1 MKYINKDEFNKKVEG
16 DKVLVDFFATWCGP
30 CKMLGLVLEKFDE
43 EKVIPILKLDVDEVK
58 EVAEKYKVFTIPTLI
73 VFENGK
79 EIKRK
84 VGYQSLDELR
94 KWVNDEE

>member
-1 MKYINKDEFNKKVEG
+1 MEYKYSDHELELLAKVEELQ
-16 DKVLVDFFATWCGP
+16 K
-30 CKMLGLVLEKFDE
+30 E
-43 EKVIPILKLDVDEVK
+43 K